1 MFLTSPEHQP
11 SAATLTNRMV
21 IGLHRHTGNQREQ
34 ERGILRFLRRS
45 QFVLDTVGL
54 IIAAG
59 LFAASVVTESPV
71 RDIIVGVGTS
81 FVFVA
86 LVDLLLATERKLIQ
100 HQRSEFFGRE
110 LTRDRTVLVY
120 PDFVMHDA
128 VRETLK
134 GHNQQMLYQ
143 RPASRFPNRTIHRID
158 IPRAVAANDIEA
170 LLHVADIFESTTT
183 CPNIMLV
190 DREVVDR
197 CDCSFVSFGLSSSD
211 CTHLYIHEH
220 SRPLF
225 TIVEDGSGSEFI
237 TLRNGHEYHSTSVRQ
252 FGIILRYSPS
262 PYEYP
267 ERRWFLC
274 AGIGPI
280 ATPGAAW
287 YLSRHWRILRKQVAG
302 SQNFIAVISVGPYTD
317 RSPHLEE
324 VLTDD

>member
-1 MFLTSPEHQP
+1 M
-11 SAATLTNRMV
+11 
-21 IGLHRHTGNQREQ
+21 
-34 ERGILRFLRRS
+34 RFLKRA
-45 QFVLDTVGL
+45 QVILNTIGL
-54 IIAAG
+54 IIAAA
-59 LFAASVVTESPV
+59 LFSVSTLTKPPAFN
-71 RDIIVGVGTS
+71 IIVGVGTS

-86 LVDLLLATERKLIQ
+86 LVDLLLAAERRLTQ
-100 HQRSEFFGRE
+100 RQRSAFFGRE
-110 LTRDRTVLVY
+110 LTRDRTILVY

-143 RPASRFPNRTIHRID
+143 RPLSRFPNRTIHRID

-183 CPNIMLV
+183 CPNVMLV

-197 CDCSFVSFGLSSSD
+197 CDCSFVSFGLSSND

-220 SRPLF
+220 TRPLF
-225 TIVEDGSGSEFI
+225 RIVEDGTGSEFI
-237 TLRNGHEYHSTSVRQ
+237 TLRNGHDYHSTPGRQ

-262 PYEYP
+262 PAEYP
-267 ERRWFLC
+267 QRRWFLC
-274 AGIGPI
+274 AGVGPI

-287 YLSRHWRILRKQVAG
+287 YLSRHWRVLKSQVAG
-302 SQNFIAVISVGPYTD
+302 DHDFIAVISVGPYTD

-324 VLTDD
+324 VLTDG